1 MKGKYEMGHLRFR
14 KSIKILPG
22 VKLNLNKKSASVT
35 VGSKGMHHTVSTNGN
50 TTTSVGIPG
59 TGLSYVETKSKKKK
73 GKNAEITEP
82 ETTSNSYNTNLEYAL
97 PKETKMKKPKKQKKK
112 IIISIIIGILILG
125 IIGCLLP
132 PSLESLQASITQKDY
147 EIGDTASIK
156 ISPLPHDVEIKELE
170 LSNNKIA
177 KLVKYEDG
185 YATIKFTAAGS
196 ESLYFSTGDIK
207 SNSIFIKVTDP
218 ANIEKEPVAEVPTT
232 KPESTN
238 NENVPGSGGETSGS
252 TSNSQEEVVAPPPVS
267 TYVWI
272 PQSGSKYHSNPSCS
286 NMENP
291 TQVTKEKAESMGF
304 TPCKKCY

>member
-73 GKNAEITEP
+73 SKNAEIIEP
-82 ETTSNSYNTNLEYAL
+82 ETTSDSYNTNLEYAL
-97 PKETKMKKPKKQKKK
+97 PKETKMKKPKKQKRK

-125 IIGCLLP
+125 IIGGLLP
-132 PSLESLQASITQKDY
+132 PSLESIQASITQ
-147 EIGDTASIK
+147 
-156 ISPLPHDVEIKELE
+156 
-170 LSNNKIA
+170 
-177 KLVKYEDG
+177 
-185 YATIKFTAAGS
+185 
-196 ESLYFSTGDIK
+196 
-207 SNSIFIKVTDP
+207 
-218 ANIEKEPVAEVPTT
+218 
-232 KPESTN
+232 
-238 NENVPGSGGETSGS
+238 NENVPGSGEETSGS
-252 TSNSQEEVVAPPPVS
+252 TSTSQEEVVAPPPVS